1 MARDFVAIEIPVL
14 WMLEYQI
21 APQYLDQSVLL
32 NEVGKYYLRCFPS
45 DLEFKIHGY
54 CTYLDR

>member
-21 APQYLDQSVLL
+21 APQYLDQSV
-32 NEVGKYYLRCFPS
+32 K
-45 DLEFKIHGY
+45 
-54 CTYLDR
+54 